1 MGRLEDT
8 MQMQA
13 SRATRLLR
21 FGALAL
27 MLIQGPAWADGPR
40 SRGHD
45 RVFPATGHVVRTLP
59 SHARPIHWGGVHYR
73 HHGGVWYAPRSY
85 GYAVVRP
92 PVGIWVSDLPSFAT
106 AVTIAGIAYLVVN
119 DVYYRERTGGGYEVV
134 APPVDTGRPSPGTP
148 DRMFVYP
155 RNGQTAERQAS
166 DEYECHRWAVSQTGF
181 DPSGAA
187 VGQPDAGHP
196 AMRADYL
203 RAQAAC
209 LDGRGYTVR

>member
-1 MGRLEDT
+1 MRHR
-8 MQMQA
+8 A
-13 SRATRLLR
+13 SRTISILQL
-21 FGALAL
+21 GALAW
-27 MLIQGPAWADGPR
+27 MLVQGPAWADGPR

-45 RVFPATGHVVRTLP
+45 RVFAAPGHVVRALP
-59 SHARPIHWGGVHYR
+59 ARARPIHWGGINYR
-73 HHGGVWYAPRSY
+73 YHVGVWYAPRPH

-92 PVGIWVSDLPSFAT
+92 PVGIWVPDLPSFAT
-106 AVTIAGIAYLVVN
+106 AVTIAGVAYLIVN
-119 DVYYRERTGGGYEVV
+119 DVAYRERAGGGYEVV
-134 APPVDTGRPSPGTP
+134 APALESGRPADAALP
-148 DRMFVYP
+148 DRVFIYP

-187 VGQPDAGHP
+187 VGQAGAGQP
-196 AMRADYL
+196 GLRGDYL